1 MSNKV
6 LTRISTWFAYSDS
19 EREFPD
25 IDIESGTTSKWVENV
40 GKYAIGKYLWV
51 LWRYHYDDNSYI
63 NSNPVCIT
71 GQPGIG
77 VSIKQLYIQYYL
89 STSKTE
95 CIGGYWSNTL
105 PTTSNQRYTWTRW
118 YIEFDNGEF
127 NYTNPMCAAG
137 IEGPAGPQ
145 GESGVAYSSNL
156 TKDSDQVF
164 CRKTSNGVYV
174 ADGAQTIT
182 TILEVYENDKLY
194 KIQESQLVKNPNVSN
209 PTFKILDNG
218 CVEVVIAYKDG
229 EAVYPSYEI
238 KVKLSEDTY
247 IIKNFIVYYRFGDY
261 DYDLVV
267 DKKVLAVSD
276 IGILEN
282 AATIKL
288 SITEKYRKNADSTI
302 NNVSFGDWSIK
313 GLSVKYKY
321 VNSSTTVPAE
331 SSSITVAKN
340 APFQGLY
347 IYLYL
352 NGVEIQTEYIE
363 SVKNGANGKDG
374 KDGEDGED
382 ALSQIELHLYC
393 KDPDNLTWSFPEI
406 INSVHCNNDGT
417 ATVGN
422 NYYDNV
428 YWCSDKVD
436 GIAYTCSASFGG
448 TITNYDEYTKYTVNK
463 GTIKFTEW
471 TISDISYLQ
480 EAFGKDEVNAEY
492 AVTLGKVL
500 AVTDSDSNDKIV
512 AGITNGST
520 IDAGNTK
527 VTPPMIFAGAN
538 GITNANDANFTVS
551 KDGIVRAKKLFA
563 DVLYKTVVEVNPS
576 DWIKTV
582 DGSTVNKP
590 YTVSC
595 DDGMIFNIKTNETA
609 EQFKILLPGGLLG
622 INNKKLL
629 PYLGSYI
636 VVFLPAANVNRYCIE
651 VNGQCLASATCNI
664 FQCELINQDEFGQT
678 GIPIGFVHKGSFDLT
693 YDTYV
698 YGY

>member
-1 MSNKV
+1 M

-63 NSNPVCIT
+63 DSNPVCIT

-127 NYTNPMCAAG
+127 NYTNPMCASG

-156 TKDSDQVF
+156 TNDSDQVF

-229 EAVYPSYEI
+229 ETVYPSYEI

-276 IGILEN
+276 KGILEN
-282 AATIKL
+282 AATINL

-302 NNVSFGDWSIK
+302 NNVSFGSWSSK

-321 VNSSTTVPAE
+321 VNSSTTVTAE

-340 APFQGLY
+340 ASFQGLY

-352 NGVEIQTEYIE
+352 NGVAIQTEYVE
-363 SVKNGANGKDG
+363 PVKNGANGKDG
-374 KDGEDGED
+374 SD
-382 ALSQIELHLYC
+382 ALSQIELHLYSKSKFDF
-393 KDPDNLTWSFPEI
+393 KDNIKCVLCYNTGHVGI
-406 INSVHCNNDGT
+406 IYSDSDEVIDYERTYWTLDKISGT
-417 ATVGN
+417 AYVCET
-422 NYYDNV
+422 
-428 YWCSDKVD
+428 
-436 GIAYTCSASFGG
+436 TFGG
-448 TITNYDEYTKYTVNK
+448 EIVNHEN
-463 GTIKFTEW
+463 FTQYKIGEGIIQFTDW

-500 AVTDSDSNDKIV
+500 AVTDKNSNDKIV
-512 AGITNGST
+512 AGITNGSSIT
-520 IDAGNTK
+520 ADGTE
-527 VTPPMIFAGAN
+527 VTLPMIFAGAD
-538 GITNANDANFTVS
+538 GITNANNATFLVNN
-551 KDGIVRAKKLFA
+551 DGTVRAKKLYA
-563 DVLYKTVVEVNPS
+563 DVLYKTIVEVNPS
-576 DWIKTV
+576 DYIQTK
-582 DGSTVNKP
+582 DGSTINKP

-595 DDGMIFNIKTNETA
+595 DNGMIFNIKTNDNPY
-609 EQFKILLPGGLLG
+609 EQFKILLPGGTLD
-622 INNKKLL
+622 IQNKKLL

-636 VVFLPAANVNRYCIE
+636 VIFLPKVDPNKYCID
-651 VNGQCLASATCNI
+651 VNGQCLNSNTCNI
-664 FQCELINQDEFGQT
+664 FQCELINQAESGQT
-678 GIPIGFVHKGSFDLT
+678 GIIIGFVHKGSSNLT
-693 YDTYV
+693 YSDVYV
-698 YGY
+698 N